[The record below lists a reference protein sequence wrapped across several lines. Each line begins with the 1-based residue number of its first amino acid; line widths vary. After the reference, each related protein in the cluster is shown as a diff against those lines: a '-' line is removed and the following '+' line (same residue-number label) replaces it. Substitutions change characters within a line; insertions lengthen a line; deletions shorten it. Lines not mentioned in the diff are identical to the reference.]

1 MKLKIVVH
9 KENKVL
15 RILDESLKKVNHLP
29 DKSIAGSLFS
39 LANSYPNQIIL
50 WCHDDLIN
58 LIAMNNI
65 DEIFHHDFILASFK
79 ISKDLSQL
87 KDIGFVDDSIFMNV
101 KFDVPFPTWQMSVD
115 IGGISSNFLNSITK
129 LSLSEDFNFFLLSLA
144 KLSMP
149 KGLFCYSDP
158 RLINNL
164 NLERIN
170 KDELSLNFI
179 YRFVRQHYKFKWVFF
194 LLLFHL
200 RQGKYMAVFAMLKS
214 MFYKP
219 RTIEFPNLKIESR
232 KKNDGENT
240 MDVIIPTIGRR
251 KYLYDVLVD
260 LSKQSLLPK
269 KVIIVEQNPN
279 INSKSELD
287 YINDRQWPFEI
298 AHIFTHRAGV
308 CNARNIGLKYVTSQW
323 VFFNDDDN
331 RFNSE
336 LLESAL
342 KKIKSLS
349 VKVLLT
355 KYLQKNENLSN
366 QYNYTHQTG
375 IFGAGN
381 AILHSDCLLNNSF
394 DSSLEHGY
402 GEDYDFGVQLRNMG
416 FDIIFSPQ
424 LEIVHLK
431 AKIGGF
437 RSFVKKP
444 WDHLDLKPQPSP
456 TIMLV
461 NLRHKT
467 KEQFDNYKLRFFLS
481 NWLRDRDVNFIQ
493 YLKRFKKRWNLSV
506 YWADKIYESK

>member
-1 MKLKIVVH
+1 MNLKIVVH

-15 RILDESLKKVNHLP
+15 RILDESLKNVNHLP

-58 LIAMNNI
+58 LIAINNI

-101 KFDVPFPTWQMSVD
+101 KFDVTFPTWQMSAD

-129 LSLSEDFNFFLLSLA
+129 LSLSKDFNFFLLSLA

-158 RLINNL
+158 RLINYL

-179 YRFVRQHYKFKWVFF
+179 YRFVRQHYKFKWIFF

-240 MDVIIPTIGRR
+240 IDVIIPTIGRR
-251 KYLYDVLVD
+251 KYLYDVLID

-269 KVIIVEQNPN
+269 TVIIIEQNPN

-287 YINDRQWPFEI
+287 YINERQWPFEI
-298 AHIFTHRAGV
+298 IHIFTNKTGA
-308 CNARNIGLKYVTSQW
+308 CNARNLGLEKLTSDW
-323 VFFNDDDN
+323 LFFCDDDV
-331 RFNSE
+331 RFE
-336 LLESAL
+336 KDLL
-342 KKIKSLS
+342 KKSLIKLNSIGSDVLM
-349 VKVLLT
+349 VKCLQPSEVLDSQFNIL
-355 KYLQKNENLSN
+355 
-366 QYNYTHQTG
+366 HQTG
-375 IFGAGN
+375 IFGTGN
-381 AILHSDCLLNNSF
+381 TILKRQSIEDIYFRNEF
-394 DSSLEHGY
+394 EHGY
-402 GEDYDFGVQLRNMG
+402 GEDFDFGVTLRNLG
-416 FDIIFSPQ
+416 YDVIFCPELS
-424 LEIVHLK
+424 ISHLK
-431 AKIGGF
+431 APHGGF
-437 RSFVKKP
+437 RTKFRHP
-444 WDHLDLKPQPSP
+444 WDKESIKPKPSP
-456 TIMLV
+456 TVMLAIKMHKTDEQLKSYKYRYFLKKFSQNPKI
-461 NLRHKT
+461 NLRKLI
-467 KEQFDNYKLRFFLS
+467 KEFQLEWKSSEIWSERLTNE
-481 NWLRDRDVNFIQ
+481 N
-493 YLKRFKKRWNLSV
+493 
-506 YWADKIYESK
+506 